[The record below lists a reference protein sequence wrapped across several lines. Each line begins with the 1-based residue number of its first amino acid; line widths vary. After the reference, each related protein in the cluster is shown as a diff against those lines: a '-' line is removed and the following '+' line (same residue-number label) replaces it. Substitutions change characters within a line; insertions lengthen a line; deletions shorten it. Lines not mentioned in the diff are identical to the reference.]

1 MLPSKINLRAT
12 ALRKK
17 ERPLTAP
24 PSLEY
29 AQLIAQRRACRVAE
43 NRQMEQS
50 NNHFFNLK
58 NSIELENAF
67 QERQRMESNLRLGN
81 VPAHIAHPI
90 AAAMMAPVAMEVDA
104 AAPAVA
110 DVDMGVGD
118 KVAGRHEL
126 NHASTQYTTDER
138 NRDTAEGVPGLDD
151 YNAEEYVIAHL
162 RKTPVFPL
170 TIDAAALR
178 SYNLKVKARNASYLL
193 KHTRPWRNG

>member
-43 NRQMEQS
+43 NRQTEQN

-67 QERQRMESNLRLGN
+67 QERQRMESHLRLGN

-90 AAAMMAPVAMEVDA
+90 AAAMMGPVAMEVDA
-104 AAPAVA
+104 APVT

-138 NRDTAEGVPGLDD
+138 NRDGRGSPWPVDD

-178 SYNLKVKARNASYLL
+178 SYNLKVKTRNASYLL
-193 KHTRPWRNG
+193 KRTRPWRSG

>member
-67 QERQRMESNLRLGN
+67 QERQRMESHLRLGN

-90 AAAMMAPVAMEVDA
+90 AAAMMAAPVAMEVDA
-104 AAPAVA
+104 AALVVA
-110 DVDMGVGD
+110 HVDMEVEREAPPLAPVD
-118 KVAGRHEL
+118 PVEPSRCRSGR
-126 NHASTQYTTDER
+126 
-138 NRDTAEGVPGLDD
+138 G
-151 YNAEEYVIAHL
+151 
-162 RKTPVFPL
+162 
-170 TIDAAALR
+170 
-178 SYNLKVKARNASYLL
+178 
-193 KHTRPWRNG
+193 